1 MECGIIGLGGEWIPE
16 ALWEQKVLLGTF
28 MEEKWAQ
35 QRDRKNRRNTLKK
48 ELAGPGGRNRRSW
61 DVYWT
66 RGRLP
71 SRSSAQAVC
80 WSLHFHV
87 CGHSDTAGN
96 GRCRNEDG
104 ERRGKKPSFSLVQE
118 CYFAFEVGW

>member
-48 ELAGPGGRNRRSW
+48 ELAGPGGRNNRSW
-61 DVYWT
+61 DVFWT
-66 RGRLP
+66 RGRL
-71 SRSSAQAVC
+71 SSQSSAQAVC
-80 WSLHFHV
+80 WSLRFHMTQL
-87 CGHSDTAGN
+87 GMAGA
-96 GRCRNEDG
+96 GMRVKRG
-104 ERRGKKPSFSLVQE
+104 EERSLASPG
-118 CYFAFEVGW
+118 CKNATLLLR